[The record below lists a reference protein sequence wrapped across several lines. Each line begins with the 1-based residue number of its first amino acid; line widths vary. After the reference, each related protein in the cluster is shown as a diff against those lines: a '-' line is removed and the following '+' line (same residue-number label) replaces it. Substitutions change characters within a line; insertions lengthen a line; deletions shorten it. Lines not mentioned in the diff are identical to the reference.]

1 MKAMKYGLLSLSS
14 EELKFFHSF
23 GVEINI
29 NTRTKKLDDRLI
41 WNLAATGLTEKQCW
55 TVVLCGLV
63 SQDERI
69 LYRLLSSGI
78 DIPGILNWR
87 EKTKSASSTII
98 RFLKK
103 LGMDEGICNHVE
115 KNGID
120 DEVEDILIYFGYK
133 EYKEKEALEIIEV
146 F

>member
-1 MKAMKYGLLSLSS
+1 M
-14 EELKFFHSF
+14 
-23 GVEINI
+23 
-29 NTRTKKLDDRLI
+29 I

-63 SQDERI
+63 SQDQSI

-78 DIPGILNWR
+78 DVPGILNWQ
-87 EKTKSASSTII
+87 EKTKPASSMII

-103 LGMDEGICNHVE
+103 LGMDEGTCNYVE

-120 DEVEDILIYFGYK
+120 DEVEDILIGLGYN
-133 EYKEKEALEIIEV
+133 EYREKEVLEIIEV
-146 F
+146 S